1 MKIRTANY
9 DDLEEIK
16 VLCAR
21 NGLNIKK
28 INQKIWRELPAI
40 KEFKDIPIGWVL
52 ESDNKKIVGV
62 LLNFFMNYKLN
73 EKNYKAAIGSSWAVD
88 GEYRKRGFALFDR
101 WINQKKIDLKKK
113 GLKKK
118 VG

>member
-16 VLCAR
+16 ALCAR

-28 INQKIWRELPAI
+28 INQKIWEELPAI
-40 KEFKDIPIGWVL
+40 KEFKNIPIGWVL

-73 EKNYKAAIGSSWAVD
+73 EKN
-88 GEYRKRGFALFDR
+88 
-101 WINQKKIDLKKK
+101 
-113 GLKKK
+113 
-118 VG
+118 